1 MNRNQPVE
9 EQDVQLTNDKKIM
22 SKYSNPKSANSGK
35 PVNQGKKKEIIHCCD
50 TFPACNKAKFLH
62 STHILFADFGPVF
75 QLTDNWD

>member
-35 PVNQGKKKEIIHCCD
+35 PVNQGKKKKVIHCCD
-50 TFPACNKAKFLH
+50 IFPAGDRRLNFSTAIIFLLL
-62 STHILFADFGPVF
+62 ILRRS
-75 QLTDNWD
+75 LSR